1 MFALIFLPNR
11 FHQTLVSGL
20 GTVDVSWEDPSVVAG
35 INLASPTVVPVCAV
49 FAGAYVRGLTAA
61 MIEVA

>member
-20 GTVDVSWEDPSVVAG
+20 GTVDVSCEDLSVVAG

-49 FAGAYVRGLTAA
+49 FAGAYVAG
-61 MIEVA
+61 